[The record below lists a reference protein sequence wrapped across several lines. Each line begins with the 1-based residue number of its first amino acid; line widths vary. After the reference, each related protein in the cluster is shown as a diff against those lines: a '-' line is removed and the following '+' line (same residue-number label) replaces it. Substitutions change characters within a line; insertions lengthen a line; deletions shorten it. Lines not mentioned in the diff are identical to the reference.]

1 MKIVNINNES
11 IVNTK
16 VTLSGINKRLLGKY
30 CVINFLKILILKI
43 QFSKKNLLLLDFK
56 MIAMLW
62 TVVTKGFPIKTVKK
76 ILTF

>member
-16 VTLSGINKRLLGKY
+16 VTLSEINNRLVGKLFE
-30 CVINFLKILILKI
+30 INFLKILILKI
-43 QFSKKNLLLLDFK
+43 QFSKNILLLLDFK

-62 TVVTKGFPIKTVKK
+62 TVVIKGFPIKTM
-76 ILTF
+76 